1 MSKRRNGNDMMRK
14 LSLILL
20 TIVGVASAQA
30 GETYHGS
37 HGTYHRSGGNY
48 RAGGSRY
55 YHGGGNRYYS
65 GGGNRY
71 WRGGYWYGQ
80 YYNQGYYN
88 QGYGPFFV
96 WTLFPIPVPGY

>member
-1 MSKRRNGNDMMRK
+1 MMRK

-37 HGTYHRSGGNY
+37 HGTYHRSGEN
-48 RAGGSRY
+48 

-71 WRGGYWYGQ
+71 WQGGYWHGQ
-80 YYNQGYYN
+80 YYNQGYYS
-88 QGYGPFFV
+88 QGYGPFFG
-96 WTLFPIPVPGY
+96 WTPIPVPGY

>member
-1 MSKRRNGNDMMRK
+1 MMRK

-37 HGTYHRSGGNY
+37 HGTYHRSGEN
-48 RAGGSRY
+48 

-71 WRGGYWYGQ
+71 WQGGYWHGQ

-88 QGYGPFFV
+88 QGYGPFFG
-96 WTLFPIPVPGY
+96 WTPIPVPGY